1 MSRRDRGYSLIAA
14 LIVVVLVGAAASFVA
29 ASLSLRL
36 RITRQESIR
45 IRLIALNDAA
55 LAEALAF
62 LAQDVNFSGSVEYE
76 FGRGV
81 IASDITT
88 LESGTEPRVEI
99 LASASFAG
107 RTRRVRAEARLTAS
121 GPVVLSWRR
130 LPGVL

>member
-62 LAQDVNFSGSVEYE
+62 LAQNVNFSGSIAAAN
-76 FGRGV
+76 GRQ
-81 IASDITT
+81 A
-88 LESGTEPRVEI
+88 P
-99 LASASFAG
+99 
-107 RTRRVRAEARLTAS
+107 
-121 GPVVLSWRR
+121 
-130 LPGVL
+130 